1 MEGKMSNYSR
11 SAWNPKERVVRA
23 AMWMDDYFGKHQY
36 GVAFEGDPAV
46 YTPADVEIPLDLVLV
61 PEEGKIEVG
70 R

>member
-1 MEGKMSNYSR
+1 MSNYSR

-46 YTPADVEIPLDLVLV
+46 YKPEEVEIPLDLIFV

-70 R
+70 K